1 MTSVGDWHV
10 LSQSQ
15 SEHVARSSQGRR
27 SCIAVVI
34 VNNALIEGLFKAN
47 EMNGPATVDLVTR
60 RVHWSATLGRSML
73 LNDWQVTPNC
83 FLPVKKPNHMKLSCL
98 LYDKNKLL
106 LRVPQKVKFWLLS
119 WRQRTE
125 NTNAINI
132 KIYLT
137 DYLLVKLLVNNW
149 FTFRST
155 RVIITKLFNLVGL
168 VV

>member
-73 LNDWQVTPNC
+73 LYDWQVTPNC
-83 FLPVKKPNHMKLSCL
+83 FYRSKSRTIWNWVVCCTT
-98 LYDKNKLL
+98 KNKLL